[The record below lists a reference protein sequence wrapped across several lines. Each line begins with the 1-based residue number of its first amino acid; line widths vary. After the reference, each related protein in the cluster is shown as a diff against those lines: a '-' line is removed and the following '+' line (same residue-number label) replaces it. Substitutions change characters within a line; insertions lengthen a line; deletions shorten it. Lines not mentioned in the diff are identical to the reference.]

1 MKQVCKLVQ
10 LEYMQIFP
18 AGRQRVL
25 YEFFG
30 RSVLC
35 DPRTLNLY
43 HSVFSCNF
51 ATLAILD
58 VPVYVCNMCAT
69 KANEKKPMSVR

>member
-1 MKQVCKLVQ
+1 MKQVCKLVR

-43 HSVFSCNF
+43 QTVFSCNF

-58 VPVYVCNMCAT
+58 VYVCNM
-69 KANEKKPMSVR
+69 